1 MTVVWDGIGMP
12 PGYPDLPTV
21 RAYVRVP
28 ATSLTDEDLTRM
40 MTAAA
45 TSQADGRDIDRGRDP
60 DSGTVAEALAQA
72 FLRRVQRQIAGK
84 NLPLGMVGVE
94 ASEYGPTGIAVD
106 SLIIELERPYVVAV
120 LA

>member
-1 MTVVWDGIGMP
+1 MAVYVGMP
-12 PGYPDLPTV
+12 PGYPDLATV

-28 ATSLTDEDLTRM
+28 ATSLPDDDLERM

-45 TSQADGRDIDRGRDP
+45 TTQADGRNIDRGYPDP
-60 DSGTVAEALAQA
+60 DTGERAPALVQA

-94 ASEYGPTGIAVD
+94 ASEFGPTVIALD
-106 SLIIELERPYVVAV
+106 NLIYELERPYVMAV
-120 LA
+120 IG

>member
-1 MTVVWDGIGMP
+1 MTVYVDMP
-12 PGYPDLPTV
+12 PGYPDIGAV

-28 ATSLTDEDLTRM
+28 ATSLPDEDLERM

-45 TSQADGRDIDRGRDP
+45 TTQADGRDIDRGMNPEGERAP
-60 DSGTVAEALAQA
+60 ALVQA

-94 ASEYGPTGIAVD
+94 ASEFGPTGIALD
-106 SLIIELERPYVVAV
+106 NLIYELERPYTLAV
-120 LA
+120 IG

>member
-1 MTVVWDGIGMP
+1 MTVMP
-12 PGYPDLPTV
+12 PGYPDLATV

-28 ATSLTDEDLTRM
+28 ATSLTDEDLERM
-40 MTAAA
+40 MSAAA
-45 TSQADGRDIDRGRDP
+45 TSQADGRDTDRGRDP
-60 DSGTVAEALAQA
+60 DTGQVAGALEQA

-94 ASEYGPTGIAVD
+94 ASEYGPTGIALD
-106 SLIIELERPYVVAV
+106 NLIIELERPYVRAV

>member
-1 MTVVWDGIGMP
+1 MTMP
-12 PGYPDLPTV
+12 AGYPDLDTV

-28 ATSLTDEDLTRM
+28 ATALSDEDLQRM

-45 TSQADGRDIDRGRDP
+45 TSQADGRDIERGRDP
-60 DSGTVAEALAQA
+60 DTGMVADALQQA
-72 FLRRVQRQIAGK
+72 FLRRVQRQIAGR

-94 ASEYGPTGIAVD
+94 ASEYGPTGIAID

>member
-1 MTVVWDGIGMP
+1 MSEMP
-12 PGYPDLPTV
+12 PGYPDLATV

-28 ATSLTDEDLTRM
+28 ATSLSDEDLERM
-40 MTAAA
+40 MSAAA
-45 TSQADGRDIDRGRDP
+45 TTQADGRDTDRGRDP
-60 DSGTVAEALAQA
+60 DTQQVAGALEQA

-94 ASEYGPTGIAVD
+94 ASEYGPTGIALD
-106 SLIIELERPYVVAV
+106 NLIIELERPYVRAV

>member
-1 MTVVWDGIGMP
+1 MAVYVGMP
-12 PGYPDLPTV
+12 PGYPDLATV

-28 ATSLTDEDLTRM
+28 ATSLPDDDLERM

-45 TSQADGRDIDRGRDP
+45 TSQADGRNIDRGRDP
-60 DSGTVAEALAQA
+60 DTQDVADALAQA

-94 ASEYGPTGIAVD
+94 ASEFGPTGIALD
-106 SLIIELERPYVVAV
+106 NLIYELERPYIVAV
-120 LA
+120 VG

>member
-1 MTVVWDGIGMP
+1 MTVYVGMP

-28 ATSLTDEDLTRM
+28 ATSLPDEDLDRM
-40 MTAAA
+40 MIAAA
-45 TSQADGRDIDRGRDP
+45 TSQADGRNIDRGLDTDTGERAP
-60 DSGTVAEALAQA
+60 ALVQA

-94 ASEYGPTGIAVD
+94 ASEYGPTGIALD
-106 SLIIELERPYVVAV
+106 NLIYELERPYVMAV
-120 LA
+120 IG